1 MVLLVGKL
9 NIEPMLVFQNSIQI
23 YLEASSAVEFGEN
36 ILPNE
41 DLYVTQMKTK
51 EKPMCLAGWLLK
63 VECLQYYHDSA

>member
-1 MVLLVGKL
+1 MRNFEPK

-41 DLYVTQMKTK
+41 DRYVTQMKTK
-51 EKPMCLAGWLLK
+51 EKLMCLAGWLLK
-63 VECLQYYHDSA
+63 VDWLQYNHDSA